1 MDSGWR
7 VTPAAPIGI
16 QAGRLLRAV
25 AFGGGSVWAAAEIDE
40 HILRIDP
47 DAGRVSRTIPVEG
60 RPRDVAVG
68 EGAVWV
74 ATESSVVRIDPAT
87 NRATTVH
94 EFADDPIMPGIAVGA
109 GSVWAIGPANT
120 LVRIDPRSGGEIAT
134 MELRG
139 EARVV
144 AFGEGALWA
153 ATFGSNVFRIDPATN
168 RVAGTVAAPLGPAGI
183 AVGSGAVWV
192 VGESSN
198 EVVRIAPDTVEV
210 VVRIPVGKFPGP
222 IDATDD
228 GVWIGFQGRP
238 SIARIAP
245 ASGEVSKTVR
255 LHDGVSVGLIPFAIA
270 IGCDAVWVSVAGGRI
285 LEVDPRTG
293 HIGP

>member
-1 MDSGWR
+1 MGVGAPAGDTAGRGVPRPRPGSGSAPRLVPASPRTRRTPPPARTPGASRPVDSGWR

-109 GSVWAIGPANT
+109 G
-120 LVRIDPRSGGEIAT
+120 
-134 MELRG
+134 
-139 EARVV
+139 
-144 AFGEGALWA
+144 
-153 ATFGSNVFRIDPATN
+153 
-168 RVAGTVAAPLGPAGI
+168 
-183 AVGSGAVWV
+183 AVWV

-270 IGCDAVWVSVAGGRI
+270 IGGDAVWVSVAGGRI